1 MEYARIVDKGQC
13 ASTIPLIVDGVPA
26 NITEWKKYNFYPQ
39 NNMVGEL
46 LKVKNENVLH
56 IMPHIYVVMSNT
68 PTIGFEI
75 ITEEEWREGQKY
87 NTYTGMDERQWKIH
101 TQWQWLLLKEEELY
115 NPKVFDSYI
124 RNEAHTQFVYT
135 LNQIG
140 IGEERQQKKINDY
153 ATKIKSSDIM
163 FLTYTDFIK
172 RVVSDIRRF
181 LGNNGLGLGDKDI
194 LSWFLAIYVMAYNRA
209 LGPIAQKEDWEIFND
224 CYSAIYN
231 G

>member
-1 MEYARIVDKGQC
+1 
-13 ASTIPLIVDGVPA
+13 
-26 NITEWKKYNFYPQ
+26 
-39 NNMVGEL
+39 
-46 LKVKNENVLH
+46 
-56 IMPHIYVVMSNT
+56 
-68 PTIGFEI
+68 
-75 ITEEEWREGQKY
+75 
-87 NTYTGMDERQWKIH
+87 
-101 TQWQWLLLKEEELY
+101 
-115 NPKVFDSYI
+115 
-124 RNEAHTQFVYT
+124 
-135 LNQIG
+135 
-140 IGEERQQKKINDY
+140 
-153 ATKIKSSDIM
+153 M